1 MKHSRHMNM
10 NAHPWRRRL
19 RAAVAACLVVLHGA
33 TFAAIGQPP
42 PDGTVIESVEVR
54 GLARMQPSEVSGV
67 MSLRAGEGF
76 MSDALQADQKAIAGL
91 GTIDPLSISIACEML
106 PDGRVKLI
114 VTARENPVLS
124 RIILVGNVRYTEKAI
139 LARLDVKPGAILPT
153 DARAGTMKAIRDFYA
168 GGGYKSTRVDVS
180 IEPTGEKPGEVTL
193 TAVIDEGEKIR
204 IRDLIIRGNR
214 SLSAFWLRLQLS
226 NQGSWFIFDNYYDEQ
241 SFVTDL
247 RTVEA
252 MYRNR
257 GFLDATARRGE
268 FIYDESKAEVSPVIE
283 IEEGPRYAVA
293 KVEVTGSTLFT
304 REEVEAPFRSLIGRK
319 YQGDR
324 FGEAIDALTGLY
336 GRQGYVDTEVNGR
349 FEKESS
355 GDSVV
360 LVVEVSEAPA
370 VNVGEVRVSKAR
382 YDFKVDLN
390 FLQEILSTFSA
401 PTKDETILRENRL
414 RPGERYRSTDEH
426 RTAERLRKLRIFD
439 KVNVRREPTTNP
451 AVQDAVIEVE
461 ESPSAGYFVISAGVA
476 QSSGP
481 AVGLSYTNPN
491 LFGDADVFDASVTV
505 GPRTRRANVR
515 YFDRYIGDTRTSYDL
530 NLYAERDRYRA
541 YAQQTYGMTNEWG
554 RPWTEYRDVFA
565 RLRLEHNSFGD
576 VRGNPRE
583 DFDSYVTAAA
593 RVRVLEDRTDSR
605 TFPTRGYAFGAG
617 LESGVAD
624 GFLLKLTHSY
634 DRYFGLSEDWVYAY
648 GHTVGL
654 MPYDATSIGLGER
667 FFIGGSGDLRGF
679 APREVGPR
687 DPREKDLAIGGATKV
702 TQRHELRYAITR
714 RFHGRLFADLG
725 ILDERAFSLSRP
737 RVGVGPGFSADMG
750 PVVLDIDFGF
760 AVVKGKHDRPR
771 LLSFRVASDF

>member
-1 MKHSRHMNM
+1 MAPSPKRIPTTRM
-10 NAHPWRRRL
+10 PWRTVL
-19 RAAVAACLVVLHGA
+19 CALAALAIAFCNTAL
-33 TFAAIGQPP
+33 AAIGQPP

-54 GLARMQPSEVSGV
+54 GLTRLKPHEVSGV
-67 MSLRAGEGF
+67 MSLRPGAGF
-76 MSDALQADQKAIAGL
+76 MADALQRDQNAIAAL
-91 GTIDPLSISIACEML
+91 GTIDPLSISISTEL
-106 PDGRVKLI
+106 LDDGRVRLI
-114 VTARENPVLS
+114 VTARENPVLA

-153 DARAGTMKAIRDFYA
+153 DARASTMKAIRDFYA

-204 IRDLIIRGNR
+204 IRDLILRGNK

-241 SFVTDL
+241 SFITDL

-257 GFLDATARRGE
+257 GFLDATARRGD

-283 IEEGPRYAVA
+283 IEEGPRYT
-293 KVEVTGSTLFT
+293 VTKIEISGNTLFT
-304 REEVEAPFRSLIGRK
+304 REEAEAPFLTLVGRK
-319 YQGDR
+319 YHGNR
-324 FGEAIDALTGLY
+324 FAEALNALTNMY
-336 GRQGYVDTEVNGR
+336 GRQGYIDTDVNGR
-349 FEKESS
+349 FEKEAT
-355 GDSVV
+355 GNSVV
-360 LVVEVSEAPA
+360 LVIDITEAPP
-370 VNVGEVRVSKAR
+370 VTVGEVRVSKAR

-390 FLQEILSTFSA
+390 FLQELLSTVSA

-414 RPGERYRSTDEH
+414 KPGERYRSTDEQ

-461 ESPSAGYFVISAGVA
+461 ESPNAGYFVISAGIA

-491 LFGDADVFDASVTV
+491 LFGDADVFEASATV
-505 GPRTRRANVR
+505 GPRTRRANIR
-515 YFDRYIGDTRTSYDL
+515 YFDRYIGDTRTSYEM

-541 YAQQTYGMTNEWG
+541 YAQQTYGLANEWG
-554 RPWTEYRDVFA
+554 RPWTEYREAFA
-565 RLRLEHNSFGD
+565 RIRLEHNSFGD
-576 VRGNPRE
+576 ISGNPRE

-593 RVRVLEDRTDSR
+593 RLRVVEDRTDSK
-605 TFPTRGYAFGAG
+605 TFPTRGYIFGAG

-624 GFLLKLTHSY
+624 GFLLKFTHSY
-634 DRYFGLSEDWVYAY
+634 DRYFALSEDWVYAY
-648 GHTVGL
+648 GHTLGL

-667 FFIGGSGDLRGF
+667 FFIGGSSDLRGF

-687 DPREKDLAIGGATKV
+687 DPREKKLAIGGATKV

-725 ILDERAFSLSRP
+725 VLDQRALSISRP
-737 RVGVGPGFSADMG
+737 RLGVGPGFSADLG

-760 AVVKGKHDRPR
+760 AVLKARHDRPR